1 MSELQDQKIRFSA
14 VAHAT
19 GIAPK
24 TLRNWEARKDL
35 IALKGADV
43 EGWRT
48 FSLVQVAHLA
58 VIPHFVKFG
67 IDVEYADKLAYNAVH
82 LAAGLRIDGD
92 VEPFLERLSW
102 FVTLVSEAEGEIR
115 GVRLRREHAELDLD
129 KLDSMLI
136 VNAAPIVRRAF
147 ERLAAFQGGDR
158 DKAEGAE

>member
-19 GIAPK
+19 GIAQK

-35 IALKGADV
+35 IAFKPSKAS
-43 EGWRT
+43 GWRT

-67 IDVEYADKLAYNAVH
+67 IDVEYADRIAFNAIYNAS
-82 LAAGLRIDGD
+82 GGRIDGD
-92 VEPFLERLSW
+92 VEPFLESLSW
-102 FVTLVSEAEGEIR
+102 FVTVMWEAEGEFQAK
-115 GVRLRREHAELDLD
+115 RLRREHAELDLD
-129 KLDSMLI
+129 QLDSMLI